1 MHELRQ
7 EKDNLSSLK
16 WRTTPSWHTLFNS
29 YNYGPFLMLCNYANT
44 TVQKSMFLAHF
55 TSVILSLQSGY
66 FSLNGYFGYFSV
78 LSSVIFHFL
87 RSSYNYKRRQ
97 DNEWIE
103 YKYRKNCVFSGRF
116 ITTLKKRF
124 LVLPRRRERTDAVKW
139 LLCPNSEKQT
149 EKWLILSKNVK
160 GNSLQ
165 AKKTRWIARG
175 GESVTNALPKTKV
188 LIELQ
193 NKTVLCFNLLGHPV
207 LKNLYLKWSKFQG
220 L

>member
-1 MHELRQ
+1 MATLATNWRFW
-7 EKDNLSSLK
+7 LLLK
-16 WRTTPSWHTLFNS
+16 
-29 YNYGPFLMLCNYANT
+29 
-44 TVQKSMFLAHF
+44 
-55 TSVILSLQSGY
+55 
-66 FSLNGYFGYFSV
+66 V

-87 RSSYNYKRRQ
+87 RSSYNYERQ

-160 GNSLQ
+160 GKSLQ

-193 NKTVLCFNLLGHPV
+193 NKKWNVLCPNLLGHPV
-207 LKNLYLKWSKFQG
+207 CQNKILT
-220 L
+220 